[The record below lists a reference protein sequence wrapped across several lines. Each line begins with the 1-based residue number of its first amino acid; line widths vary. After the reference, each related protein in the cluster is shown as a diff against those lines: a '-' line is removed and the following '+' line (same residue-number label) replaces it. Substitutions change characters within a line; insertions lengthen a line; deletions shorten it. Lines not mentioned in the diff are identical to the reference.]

1 MEIRRESYGSVTA
14 QSLSASLAEELP
26 VRHDG
31 FDGSG
36 GAPPRS
42 DFESPEGA
50 FLVVYE
56 GGQPVACGGICRYDA
71 DTAEL
76 RRMFVIPGARGRGLA
91 RALLSALEDE
101 ARALGYVAVRLEA
114 GKRQPDAIGLYRAT
128 GFEPIARYGPYVDDE
143 RSVCLEKRLR
153 VFHRP

>member
-1 MEIRRESYGSVTA
+1 VEIRRESYGSAIA
-14 QSLSASLAEELP
+14 QSLSASLAEEL
-26 VRHDG
+26 RGRYDG

-36 GAPPRS
+36 GEPPTS
-42 DFESPEGA
+42 DFEPPEGA
-50 FLVVYE
+50 FLVGYQA
-56 GGQPVACGGICRYDA
+56 GQPVACGGICRYDA

-76 RRMFVIPGARGRGLA
+76 RRMFVATDARGRGFA

-101 ARALGYVAVRLEA
+101 ARALGYLALRLET
-114 GKRQPDAIGLYRAT
+114 GNRQPDAIGLYRAT

-153 VFHRP
+153 VFHRR